1 MNTVY
6 LRSITQKIQMQTILG
21 SIDEHPIMYDPNTR
35 ILECKGIRVKR
46 DVLLRAVKSNN
57 FREEIEASSPLE
69 TQKNN
74 FSYTIGCFQ
83 MSKPDG
89 DALLKTLQLY
99 G

>member
-1 MNTVY
+1 
-6 LRSITQKIQMQTILG
+6 
-21 SIDEHPIMYDPNTR
+21 
-35 ILECKGIRVKR
+35 
-46 DVLLRAVKSNN
+46 VLLRAVKSNN

-89 DALLKTLQLY
+89 DALLKTLRLY